1 MTDSMAILPSKKYAT
16 PDRGFNSRGNPIKLD
31 LSLIVTKLYLDVLFF
46 YHRMVFF
53 IYLSMSYS
61 IRAGNYSSDLNEK
74 INPL

>member
-46 YHRMVFF
+46 TIEWFF
-53 IYLSMSYS
+53 LFI
-61 IRAGNYSSDLNEK
+61 
-74 INPL
+74 